1 MSDLKVT
8 DLVDE
13 VVSALDTVGELENW
27 MLRRLD
33 GSVAGPLMDETYRQM
48 TGRLLEADPPEIA
61 RWEHFLVSAA
71 VNSAKCKN
79 RIGYVACKHAL
90 DKLIEII
97 QEDSLSGAEP
107 KLLVT
112 LAGALTLILA
122 AQRKLRQSV
131 ELSTSL
137 LCEQFPDLL
146 PEIAELCQGIWQRRG
161 QMSGSDGLFV
171 WDTRNN
177 EWRLSLD
184 FKPYRPQDSPCLE
197 EPPAADESPVT

>member
-1 MSDLKVT
+1 MSDLNVT
-8 DLVDE
+8 SLVDE
-13 VVSALDTVGELENW
+13 VVSALDTVGELEDW

-33 GSVAGPLMDETYRQM
+33 GSVAGPLIDETYRQV
-48 TGRLLEADPPEIA
+48 TGRLLKADPPEIA

-71 VNSAKCKN
+71 VNSAKRNN
-79 RIGYVACKHAL
+79 RMGYVACKYAL

-97 QEDSLSGAEP
+97 QEDSLSGAAP

-137 LCEQFPDLL
+137 LCERFPDLL
-146 PEIAELCQGIWQRRG
+146 PEIAELCQNIWQRRG

-171 WDTRNN
+171 WDTRND